1 MADEKLAPNAPEGPI
16 APPQPTGGEGGEDAR
31 HPDPAPDEERDDQK
45 GEPTRRSAESG
56 ALDR

>member
-16 APPQPTGGEGGEDAR
+16 APPQPTGGEDAR
-31 HPDPAPDEERDDQK
+31 HPDPAPDQERDDQK